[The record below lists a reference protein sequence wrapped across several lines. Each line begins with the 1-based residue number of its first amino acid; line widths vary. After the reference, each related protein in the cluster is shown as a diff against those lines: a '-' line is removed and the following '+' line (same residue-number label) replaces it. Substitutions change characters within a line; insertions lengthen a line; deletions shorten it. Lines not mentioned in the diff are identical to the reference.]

1 MLDNHQHFRET
12 VYLLFIQSKEISS
25 STKKP
30 KAEDVEEV
38 ALKQGWGNGASD
50 VGNKQ

>member
-1 MLDNHQHFRET
+1 MLDKQQRFRKT
-12 VYLLFIQSKEISS
+12 VYLLFIQSKVISS

-38 ALKQGWGNGASD
+38 ALKQRRENGALG
-50 VGNKQ
+50 VGNKE